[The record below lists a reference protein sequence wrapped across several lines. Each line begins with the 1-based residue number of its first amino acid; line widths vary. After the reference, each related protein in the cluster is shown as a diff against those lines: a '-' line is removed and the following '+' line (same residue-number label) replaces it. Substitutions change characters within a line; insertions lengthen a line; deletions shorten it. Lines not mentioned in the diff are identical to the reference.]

1 MIAWAQMIRLDRKWT
16 SFILPRMR
24 CALLVACLLSVASA
38 SVFGSP
44 WSKLKSGFAGR
55 GGRAATADSN
65 WTEERELGPY
75 LIRSEFPL
83 RDVHELVQDLGDLQ
97 ADIEQS
103 LRLKCQP
110 QAIQIHLFSGKRTY
124 DDYLAVRVPEGLK
137 RQALYV
143 PGTDAGRVYAYRNR
157 NLETDVRHETTHALL
172 HTALPYVPIWID
184 EGLAEYFEVP
194 AAMRAK
200 GNPHRKELQSAIRF
214 QRWKPNLAQL
224 ESNRK
229 LLDMGKDDYRDAW
242 GIVHFLLHGPAE
254 ARDALNVYFEEI
266 QSGAAPTPLSDSL
279 RRAIPKLDQAIIDHL
294 MK

>member
-1 MIAWAQMIRLDRKWT
+1 
-16 SFILPRMR
+16 MR
-24 CALLVACLLSVASA
+24 HALLVALFLSVAAA

-44 WSKLKSGFAGR
+44 WTRLKSGLAGR
-55 GGRAATADSN
+55 GGRVTPVDSN
-65 WTEERELGPY
+65 WVEERELGPY

-97 ADIEQS
+97 ADIEHA

-110 QAIQIHLFSGKRTY
+110 QAIQIHLFSSKRTY
-124 DDYLAVRVPEGLK
+124 DDYLSVRIPEGLK

-200 GNPHRKELQSAIRF
+200 GNPHRKELQTAIRF
-214 QRWKPNLAQL
+214 QRWKPNLAEL
-224 ESNRK
+224 EGNRK

-254 ARDALNVYFEEI
+254 ARDALEVYFEEI
-266 QSGAAPTPLSDSL
+266 QSGAAPTPLSESL
-279 RRAIPKLDQAIIDHL
+279 RRAIPKLDQAIVDHL